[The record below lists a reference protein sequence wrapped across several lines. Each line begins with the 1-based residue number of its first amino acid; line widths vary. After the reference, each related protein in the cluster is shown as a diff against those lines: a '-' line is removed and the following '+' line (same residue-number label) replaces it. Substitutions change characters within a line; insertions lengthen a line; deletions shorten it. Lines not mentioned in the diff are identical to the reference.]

1 MPEINRIKVPHNMVY
16 GILAQYL
23 SKPLFAL
30 EGLVK
35 KEHPEELPLSRG
47 ELLDASGAHFGDY
60 FAKRM

>member
-1 MPEINRIKVPHNMVY
+1 MVY